1 MKDKFNT
8 IVDFFSRNIN
18 LPGMSNWVS
27 IEQNVQQKD
36 KNIKIKDS
44 KIKYIFYFSR
54 NDITQEKG
62 SFTIIDCFENIAIE
76 FALTRIKKNSY
87 IGKATR
93 FNNISILLHFKSKY
107 KKNLN
112 IEVIVNDEILIKE
125 ILEKIE

>member
-62 SFTIIDCFENIAIE
+62 SFTIIDYFENIAIE

-93 FNNISILLHFKSKY
+93 FNDISILLHFKSKY
-107 KKNLN
+107 KKNLK

>member
-62 SFTIIDCFENIAIE
+62 SFTIIDYFENIAIE

-93 FNNISILLHFKSKY
+93 FNDISILLHFKSRY
-107 KKNLN
+107 KKNLK

>member
-1 MKDKFNT
+1 MKDEFNT

-62 SFTIIDCFENIAIE
+62 SLTIIDYFENIAIE

-93 FNNISILLHFKSKY
+93 FNNVSILLHFKSKY

>member
-44 KIKYIFYFSR
+44 KIKYIFYFSK

-62 SFTIIDCFENIAIE
+62 SFTIIDYFENIAIE

>member
-1 MKDKFNT
+1 
-8 IVDFFSRNIN
+8 
-18 LPGMSNWVS
+18 MSNWVS

-54 NDITQEKG
+54 NDIIQEKG
-62 SFTIIDCFENIAIE
+62 SLTIIDYFENIAIE

-93 FNNISILLHFKSKY
+93 FNNVSILLHFKSKY

>member
-62 SFTIIDCFENIAIE
+62 SFTIIDYFENIAIE

>member
-62 SFTIIDCFENIAIE
+62 SFTIIDYFENIAIE

-107 KKNLN
+107 KKNLK
-112 IEVIVNDEILIKE
+112 IEIIVNDEILVKE

>member
-62 SFTIIDCFENIAIE
+62 SLTIIDYFENIAIE

-93 FNNISILLHFKSKY
+93 FNNISILLHFKFKY

-125 ILEKIE
+125 ILEEIE